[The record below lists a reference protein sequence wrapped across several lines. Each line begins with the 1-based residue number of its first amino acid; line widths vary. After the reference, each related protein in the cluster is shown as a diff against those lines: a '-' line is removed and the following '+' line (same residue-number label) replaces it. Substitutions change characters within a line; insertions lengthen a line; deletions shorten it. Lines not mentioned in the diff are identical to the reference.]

1 MSGTDPVI
9 VKVDAPRVEGTISLE
24 DIAGRLEA
32 ARGAGTGDA
41 QSEQHPL
48 SKVVG
53 LAKDL
58 AAELDRLHP
67 TARPDR
73 LDRNADRGTP

>member
-1 MSGTDPVI
+1 MAGTEPVVI
-9 VKVDAPRVEGTISLE
+9 KVDAPRVEGTISLE

-32 ARGAGTGDA
+32 ARRAGAGDA

-58 AAELDRLHP
+58 ATELDRLDR
-67 TARPDR
+67 RPS
-73 LDRNADRGTP
+73 